1 MTEKQ
6 RIGGGLAFAAAVGA
20 TVIFSLSA
28 LAASGPT
35 VEPNGLVNLDSAPT
49 RTHDAP
55 SLAISP
61 KNSNLVVM
69 GEVDLQ
75 HGRCLTHVS
84 HDGGHTWSEGGSPQN
99 SEFANCGPQN
109 GNNFN
114 TGTRTALAFA
124 RDGTLYYAFAAARVG
139 DGDSRSILL
148 GKSTDNGMTYTTTV
162 VYQAT
167 AAADPNKA
175 DVNYLPA
182 VAVDPDNAKRVY
194 VAFARTYN
202 FSQNKIDNGF
212 VAASDD
218 GGASF
223 GAPVD
228 VGVAAREVS
237 LAVSKGNVLAIFA
250 ESTPFPPP
258 GPAKLYAS
266 VSNDHGKTFTPKVI
280 TVAAARVSTP
290 KATID
295 PTNGTVVIAWYD
307 NHLAK
312 PSTVEDDVFA
322 KASSDGGKSWGKTVR
337 ISPSHGGMGQNV
349 NQLYPAINAAP
360 GGRIDVVW
368 YDYRN
373 DPFPIPSGARASYLG
388 SVADLYAASSTDDGK
403 TFTAAVRLSDHPI
416 DRRIGTWNGQ
426 YFFVIP
432 PAVVSTNQGFIAAWS
447 DTRNGNPD
455 TQAQDIYSAKVDVP
469 TAPLGAGAQNGPDL
483 RALLLGLE
491 LLVVGAGIALLV
503 AALVLRRRLPPP
515 TPTPVEQ
522 ATPASTQSR

>member
-1 MTEKQ
+1 MAAT
-6 RIGGGLAFAAAVGA
+6 GAVFAFAGSAA
-20 TVIFSLSA
+20 
-28 LAASGPT
+28 AASGPT

-55 SLAISP
+55 SLAVSP

-84 HDGGHTWSEGGSPQN
+84 HDGGHTWSDAGSPQN
-99 SEFANCGPQN
+99 SDFVNCGPQN

-114 TGTRTALAFA
+114 TGTRTALTFA
-124 RDGTLYYAFAAARVG
+124 RDGTLYYAFAAARAS

-148 GKSTDNGMTYTTTV
+148 GKSTDSGMTYTTTV

-167 AAADPNKA
+167 ASPDPNKP
-175 DVNYLPA
+175 DVNYLPT

-202 FSQNKIDNGF
+202 FALNKVDNGF

-218 GGASF
+218 GGATF
-223 GAPVD
+223 GTPVD

-237 LAVSKGNVLAIFA
+237 LAVTKGNVLAIFA

-258 GPAKLYAS
+258 GPAKFFAS
-266 VSNDHGKTFTPKVI
+266 ISKDHGKSFNPKVI
-280 TVAAARVSTP
+280 TVGAKRVSTP
-290 KATID
+290 KAAVD

-312 PSTVEDDVFA
+312 AGAVQDDVFA
-322 KASSDGGKSWGKTVR
+322 KASSDGGNSWGKTVR
-337 ISPSHGGMGQNV
+337 ISPSHAGMGQNV
-349 NQLYPAINAAP
+349 NQLFPAISGASS
-360 GGRIDVVW
+360 GRIDVVW

-403 TFTAAVRLSDHPI
+403 TFTSAVRVTDHPI

-426 YFFVIP
+426 YFYVIP
-432 PAVVSTNQGFIAAWS
+432 PAVASTNQTFVAAWS

-455 TQAQDIYSAKVDVP
+455 TQAQDIYAAKVEVP
-469 TAPLGAGAQNGPDL
+469 AAPLAGSASNGPDL

-503 AALVLRRRLPPP
+503 AALVVRRRIPRA
-515 TPTPVEQ
+515 TPSPVEQ
-522 ATPASTQSR
+522 TTPAPTRSR